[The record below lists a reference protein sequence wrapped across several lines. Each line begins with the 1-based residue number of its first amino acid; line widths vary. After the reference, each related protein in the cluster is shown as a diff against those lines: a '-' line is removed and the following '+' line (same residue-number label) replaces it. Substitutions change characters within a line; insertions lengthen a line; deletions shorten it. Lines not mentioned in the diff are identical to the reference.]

1 MVKRIIVW
9 LSYLDPSLPRR
20 LGRRIARD
28 RLPGR
33 ITLNDLLEACKSLGL
48 KCEVLEDK
56 RYPRTWY
63 MGHRAVVI
71 EYEGKK
77 SQLLREIARVLLSRV
92 S

>member
-1 MVKRIIVW
+1 MAKRIIVW

-20 LGRRIARD
+20 LGRRIAKG
-28 RLPGR
+28 RLPSK

-56 RYPRTWY
+56 KYPRTWY
-63 MGHRAVVI
+63 MGHKAVVI

-77 SQLLREIARVLLSRV
+77 SQLLREIARVLSNRV